1 MFLFLRA
8 ACCSCLWKNSAWTLS
23 FLKKQALKLEG
34 NRAKVPLTCF
44 LCHSLEPNDN
54 PQKYPRKA
62 HLDDEQ
68 LLSLSSPGFAPP
80 PVQHHSSSSDCLRHR
95 FNHHTGHGALLS
107 RAFRRYPRWWCKG
120 TRTWGEEAEAHK
132 LTVRVLKLLD
142 GRRHDWLLD
151 GFVKFT
157 RLWRKYTSGFKLQN
171 KTYVSILVR

>member
-1 MFLFLRA
+1 MFCFYVSLPPSSLLFLLVEKLRMNVVF
-8 ACCSCLWKNSAWTLS
+8 SQKTSTQTRRKQS
-23 FLKKQALKLEG
+23 F
-34 NRAKVPLTCF
+34 KVPLTCF

-107 RAFRRYPRWWCKG
+107 RAFRRYPRWWCRG
-120 TRTWGEEAEAHK
+120 TRTRGEEAEAHK

-142 GRRHDWLLD
+142 GRRYDWLLD

-157 RLWRKYTSGFKLQN
+157 RL
-171 KTYVSILVR
+171 